1 MHDTGEYT
9 ITDLMEVFS
18 VGRATAY
25 RTLERTRTS
34 A

>member
-1 MHDTGEYT
+1 
-9 ITDLMEVFS
+9 MEVFS

-25 RTLERTRTS
+25 RVLGRDNGGGTATAGGST